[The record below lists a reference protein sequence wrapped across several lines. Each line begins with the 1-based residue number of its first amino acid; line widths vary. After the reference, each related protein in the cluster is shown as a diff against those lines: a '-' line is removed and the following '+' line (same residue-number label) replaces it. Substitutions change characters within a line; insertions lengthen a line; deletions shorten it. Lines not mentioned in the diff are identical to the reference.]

1 MKRKGGLGRG
11 LEALIPGGEMT
22 DKSGVDQIPVEQI
35 QPNPRQPRSQ
45 FNESELQELAGS
57 IREHGII
64 QPLILTRGDTA
75 DQYVLIAGERRLMA
89 ARLAG
94 LQSVPAL
101 VREAGELQRLELAL
115 IENVQRSDLNALEEA
130 EAYRQLA
137 EDFSL
142 SHEEIAQKVGKSRAA
157 VTNTLRLLKLPV
169 GVQKALLAG
178 EISAGHARALLGLS
192 TPQAQSAVLGSILK
206 RHLSVRQTEEL
217 VEKLKGER
225 KESPARPPA
234 EPQVLALQERLQ
246 DALGTRVDLVR
257 RSKGWTMTIHSYS
270 DEELNAVLE
279 KILGKSILD

>member
-192 TPQAQSAVLGSILK
+192 TPQAQTAVLLSILK

>member
-75 DQYVLIAGERRLMA
+75 DQYMLIAGERRLMA

-192 TPQAQSAVLGSILK
+192 TPQAQTAVLLSILK

>member
-192 TPQAQSAVLGSILK
+192 TPQAQTAVLLSILK

-279 KILGKSILD
+279 KILGKSTLD

>member
-75 DQYVLIAGERRLMA
+75 DQYMLIAGERRLMA

-137 EDFSL
+137 DDFSL

-192 TPQAQSAVLGSILK
+192 TPQAQTAVLLSILK

>member
-1 MKRKGGLGRG
+1 MRRKSGLGRG

-64 QPLILTRGDTA
+64 QPLILTRGGTA

-137 EDFSL
+137 DDFSL

-270 DEELNAVLE
+270 DEELNAILE
-279 KILGKSILD
+279 KILGKSTLD